1 MASTS
6 DTSKKK
12 CDVNGKS
19 CQDVPE
25 WALAREGI
33 RLIINNNGAEA
44 EKLFLQYPDSLV
56 MCSGYSFAVMMDA
69 LMSYE
74 EEKLTKA
81 IQVLKDLEKRCATQS
96 GWLKQVTQRVFSF
109 SQVDSKSEQSLA
121 EQLETQIILAD
132 SQVCI
137 AILTFLQ
144 QDLSAY
150 LKGGWVLRKAWK
162 VYQKVYKDIL
172 TLYNEKI
179 GQLQL
184 PDPSQ
189 SLSPSPELPNESV
202 DEDLAAPSDIW
213 DVPDLKVGKN
223 GYSHQNS
230 HLPHSRS
237 ANLKPSNPPSPSKT
251 SRMSHLRKS
260 MSVSNALSNRQHF
273 WSARM
278 DSFSSSSIS
287 FYNISSLLSSED
299 YTNAKI
305 DKETLKR
312 LMGAVSFGY
321 GLFQLGISLLPPS
334 LVRLISILGFN
345 TNRQNGIACLMY
357 ARLGTDMRAPLA
369 SLSLLWYHTI
379 VRPFYAIDGTNV
391 QAGVEC
397 SEQLLKESEAEFA
410 QSALFLFF
418 RGRVCRLNSDIKG
431 ALKSYQQ
438 AVQNSSQREIK
449 ILCTHEVGWC
459 HLIELD
465 YQKAGNSFTLLKC
478 SSRWSKAFYN
488 YLAAICAGACGD
500 KEQFRLFEDISQMTR
515 NMPKGTQLDEF
526 LARRAKR
533 CPNTVE
539 TIDAKK
545 TVYWKLLVF
554 EMLYL
559 WNALPSCNEESIS
572 NIITEDDGA
581 GDEPMV
587 GLSKLILGGALCVQR
602 HFDRAEECFKK
613 CLEMRNQ
620 IPSNADDSHVSAF
633 CLYELGLLL
642 LKNEQTQ
649 EEGKNYLRQINQ
661 YSHYDFEQKLNVRV
675 HSLLKQA

>member
-299 YTNAKI
+299 YT
-305 DKETLKR
+305 
-312 LMGAVSFGY
+312 
-321 GLFQLGISLLPPS
+321 
-334 LVRLISILGFN
+334 
-345 TNRQNGIACLMY
+345 
-357 ARLGTDMRAPLA
+357 
-369 SLSLLWYHTI
+369 LSLLWYHTI

-418 RGRVCRLNSDIKG
+418 RGRVCRLNVSI
-431 ALKSYQQ
+431 Q
-438 AVQNSSQREIK
+438 I
-449 ILCTHEVGWC
+449 IL
-459 HLIELD
+459 L
-465 YQKAGNSFTLLKC
+465 
-478 SSRWSKAFYN
+478 
-488 YLAAICAGACGD
+488 
-500 KEQFRLFEDISQMTR
+500 
-515 NMPKGTQLDEF
+515 
-526 LARRAKR
+526 
-533 CPNTVE
+533 
-539 TIDAKK
+539 
-545 TVYWKLLVF
+545 
-554 EMLYL
+554 
-559 WNALPSCNEESIS
+559 
-572 NIITEDDGA
+572 
-581 GDEPMV
+581 
-587 GLSKLILGGALCVQR
+587 
-602 HFDRAEECFKK
+602 
-613 CLEMRNQ
+613 
-620 IPSNADDSHVSAF
+620 
-633 CLYELGLLL
+633 
-642 LKNEQTQ
+642 
-649 EEGKNYLRQINQ
+649 
-661 YSHYDFEQKLNVRV
+661 
-675 HSLLKQA
+675 

>member
-299 YTNAKI
+299 YT
-305 DKETLKR
+305 
-312 LMGAVSFGY
+312 
-321 GLFQLGISLLPPS
+321 
-334 LVRLISILGFN
+334 
-345 TNRQNGIACLMY
+345 
-357 ARLGTDMRAPLA
+357 
-369 SLSLLWYHTI
+369 LSLLWYHTI